1 MKPEIKSKVAA
12 EFEAAN
18 FFSQIPA
25 EIDGYTLKKILAD
38 DGDKFFYFAYENET
52 THRSLKTYFHEET
65 KEYKVL
71 VAIGLAEFCLT
82 EFFTEDF
89 ETFTKI
95 LAAELDATIKK
106 ISAQIDPAEDY
117 LIADK
122 NFSSWQYGQTLKKN
136 LEGFEL
142 FIAPKN
148 PVKIT
153 NGSYI
158 IINYS
163 DFENF
168 CDLNIFY
175 NVYGDN
181 FSGEAQFGGVQH
193 PLYIFDAVDLTQLEN
208 LLKENLLP
216 ELKKIR
222 EEIFPPP
229 NPQKII

>member
-1 MKPEIKSKVAA
+1 MKSEIKTKLAS

-18 FFSQIPA
+18 FFAQIPA
-25 EIDGYTLKKILAD
+25 EIDGYTLKKIFD
-38 DGDKFFYFAYENET
+38 DDGNDGDKFFYFAYENET
-52 THRSLKTYFHEET
+52 THRSLKAYFHAET

-71 VAIGLAEFCLT
+71 AAIGLTKFCLT
-82 EFFTEDF
+82 KFFTEDF

-95 LAAELDATIKK
+95 LATELEATIKNL
-106 ISAQIDPAEDY
+106 SAQINPDEDY

-122 NFSSWQYGQTLKKN
+122 NFSSWQYGQTLPKN

-148 PVKIT
+148 PVRIT
-153 NGSYI
+153 NGSYV

-163 DFENF
+163 DFKNF

-175 NVYGDN
+175 NVYSDN

-193 PLYIFDAVDLTQLEN
+193 PLYIFDAVDLIQLEN
-208 LLKENLLP
+208 LLKENLLD

-222 EEIFPPP
+222 AGT
-229 NPQKII
+229 